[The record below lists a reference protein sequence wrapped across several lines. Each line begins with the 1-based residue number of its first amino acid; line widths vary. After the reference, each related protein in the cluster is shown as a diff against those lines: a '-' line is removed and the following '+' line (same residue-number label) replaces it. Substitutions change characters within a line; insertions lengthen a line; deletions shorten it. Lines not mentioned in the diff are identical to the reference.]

1 MRPSQA
7 ITLATRPS
15 TLPRTILL
23 SLVLLFV
30 GLSGFAFESV
40 ERRSSETA
48 SDLLESRLQAIRHS
62 IVLWSDDEQLRA
74 ETWAATPGL
83 ADLAQSLASVARDG
97 HATAA
102 ELRARPE
109 AHQVEAILGT
119 EMKSSH
125 LAGYLLLDTT
135 GRMVAGSQYELV
147 GTRAP
152 MSRASLAPRVLM
164 GESAVTAP
172 YIAVTPLPD
181 ESGVLRAGAATMVAA
196 APIRDAGGKII
207 GVLGLRLRPD
217 LQLRRLLTSNRQG
230 QTAEAYLFS
239 RAGLMLTE
247 SRFDDELRRGGFI
260 SGDTISGSALHVEV
274 RDPGGDVTSGY
285 HSTVALKD
293 RPLTFAAQHALGG
306 ETGLT
311 LGSYRD
317 YRGRDVVGAWT
328 WIPQLD
334 AGLIYEMNDDEALA
348 LVMVLRRVLAA
359 MIGIVIVAG
368 LMAVFQRRASEKAET
383 KRRQAEEELVM
394 REETLSAI
402 IDSSP
407 NSVLIL
413 DELGDVARANGMATA
428 SFGVRGEAITTMPI
442 TRFVATSVSWTGN
455 ITAYLE
461 AATNESFGV
470 HPDGSQFPI
479 DLRFSS
485 VSVRGETL
493 YVLILTDITARK
505 ATEAA
510 LIAAK
515 DQAETAVRTKSEFLA
530 MMSHEIRTPMNGVLG
545 MTSLLGDSALTL
557 EQRQYLDAIKHSAQL
572 LMSVI
577 NDILDFSKVEA
588 GKLSIEPIPFDLQ
601 VAVAEVAELLV
612 PRALDQNLELVV
624 RYATDAPRRVIGDS
638 GRIRQ
643 VLLNLAGNALKFT
656 EAGHVVISVD
666 ALRSGADAGKFR
678 FEITDTGIGISGEKL
693 SALFQPFTQ
702 ADASTTRRFGGTG
715 LGLSISKRLVEL
727 MGGEIGVTSTDGEG
741 STFWFTL
748 PLPEDTSP
756 APEPTPSISLGKVRV
771 MVVDDVPI
779 NVQVQCEFMRAW
791 GMRVDAATNGPQ
803 ALVMMQRA
811 AREGDPYRVALFDFL
826 MPGMD
831 GEMLARAVRE
841 DPSISDMSLV
851 LATSAAQRGDADRFH
866 AVGFNA
872 YLTKPFRPETLVHT
886 LEAVLAGPRG
896 WSLDV
901 PIVTRHALNE
911 RKRQTIVEPVP
922 EKRVSAG
929 VPRINVARVLLAE
942 DNPVNQ
948 MVAVKMLERLG
959 CRVDVAGDGSEAVTM
974 SGRFPY
980 DIIFMDVQMPIFDG
994 MEATRRIRERGDR
1007 VRIVAMTAN
1016 AMDGDRER
1024 CLQAGMDDYV
1034 SKPITVQALEGA
1046 LSRTVKG

>member
-7 ITLATRPS
+7 ITLASRPS

-48 SDLLESRLQAIRHS
+48 ADLLESRLQAIRHS
-62 IVLWSDDEQLRA
+62 IVLWSDDEQLRV
-74 ETWAATPGL
+74 ETWAAAPGL
-83 ADLAQSLASVARDG
+83 AEIAKSLTAVSREG
-97 HATAA
+97 RATAA

-109 AHQVEAILGT
+109 ARQIDAMLRT

-125 LAGYLLLDTT
+125 LAGYLLLDTL
-135 GRMVAGSQYELV
+135 GRMVAGSTYELV
-147 GTRAP
+147 GFNGPVTH
-152 MSRASLAPRVLM
+152 SSLSQRVLA
-164 GESAVTAP
+164 GESAITPP
-172 YIAVTPLPD
+172 YTAVTPLPD
-181 ESGVLRAGAATMVAA
+181 DAGNLRIGLATMVAV
-196 APIRDAGGKII
+196 APIRDAGGRIVGI
-207 GVLGLRLRPD
+207 LGFRLHPD

-239 RAGLMLTE
+239 RDGQMLTE
-247 SRFDDELRRGGFI
+247 SRFDDELRRGGLI
-260 SGDTISGSALHVEV
+260 SGDTTLGSALHVEV
-274 RDPGGDVTSGY
+274 RDPGGDVTAGF
-285 HSTVALKD
+285 HSTIALKD
-293 RPLTFAAQHALGG
+293 RPLTFAAQRALGG

-311 LGSYRD
+311 LASYRD

-334 AGLIYEMNDDEALA
+334 VGLIYEMNDDEALA

-359 MIGIVIVAG
+359 MIGIVVVAG
-368 LMAVFQRRASEKAET
+368 LIALFQRRQSEKAET

-413 DELGDVARANGMATA
+413 DELGDVARANVMATTN
-428 SFGVRGEAITTMPI
+428 FGVRGEAITGMPV
-442 TRFVATSVSWTGN
+442 TRFVTCSAPWTGN
-455 ITAYLE
+455 VGAYLDE
-461 AATNESFGV
+461 AGRESYGV

-485 VSVRGETL
+485 VKVRGETL
-493 YVLILTDITARK
+493 YVAILIDITARK

-656 EAGHVVISVD
+656 EAGHVVISVE
-666 ALRSGADAGKFR
+666 ALRSGAEGRFR

-741 STFWFTL
+741 STFWFVL

-771 MVVDDVPI
+771 LVVDDVPI

-841 DPSISDMSLV
+841 DPTISDMSLV

-866 AVGFNA
+866 AAGFNA
-872 YLTKPFRPETLVHT
+872 YLTKPFRPETLVHS

-911 RKRQTIVEPVP
+911 RRRQTIIEPVV
-922 EKRVSAG
+922 EKRVTAG

-959 CRVDVAGDGSEAVTM
+959 CRVDVAADGSEAVTM

-994 MEATRRIRERGDR
+994 LEATRRIRERGDK

-1024 CLQAGMDDYV
+1024 CLESGMDDYV

-1046 LSRTVKG
+1046 LLKKK

>member
-1 MRPSQA
+1 M
-7 ITLATRPS
+7 
-15 TLPRTILL
+15 
-23 SLVLLFV
+23 
-30 GLSGFAFESV
+30 
-40 ERRSSETA
+40 
-48 SDLLESRLQAIRHS
+48 
-62 IVLWSDDEQLRA
+62 
-74 ETWAATPGL
+74 
-83 ADLAQSLASVARDG
+83 
-97 HATAA
+97 
-102 ELRARPE
+102 
-109 AHQVEAILGT
+109 
-119 EMKSSH
+119 
-125 LAGYLLLDTT
+125 
-135 GRMVAGSQYELV
+135 
-147 GTRAP
+147 
-152 MSRASLAPRVLM
+152 
-164 GESAVTAP
+164 
-172 YIAVTPLPD
+172 
-181 ESGVLRAGAATMVAA
+181 
-196 APIRDAGGKII
+196 
-207 GVLGLRLRPD
+207 
-217 LQLRRLLTSNRQG
+217 
-230 QTAEAYLFS
+230 
-239 RAGLMLTE
+239 
-247 SRFDDELRRGGFI
+247 
-260 SGDTISGSALHVEV
+260 
-274 RDPGGDVTSGY
+274 
-285 HSTVALKD
+285 
-293 RPLTFAAQHALGG
+293 
-306 ETGLT
+306 
-311 LGSYRD
+311 
-317 YRGRDVVGAWT
+317 
-328 WIPQLD
+328 
-334 AGLIYEMNDDEALA
+334 
-348 LVMVLRRVLAA
+348 
-359 MIGIVIVAG
+359 
-368 LMAVFQRRASEKAET
+368 
-383 KRRQAEEELVM
+383 
-394 REETLSAI
+394 
-402 IDSSP
+402 
-407 NSVLIL
+407 
-413 DELGDVARANGMATA
+413 
-428 SFGVRGEAITTMPI
+428 
-442 TRFVATSVSWTGN
+442 
-455 ITAYLE
+455 
-461 AATNESFGV
+461 
-470 HPDGSQFPI
+470 
-479 DLRFSS
+479 
-485 VSVRGETL
+485 
-493 YVLILTDITARK
+493 TAR
-505 ATEAA
+505 
-510 LIAAK
+510 IW
-515 DQAETAVRTKSEFLA
+515 
-530 MMSHEIRTPMNGVLG
+530 
-545 MTSLLGDSALTL
+545 
-557 EQRQYLDAIKHSAQL
+557 
-572 LMSVI
+572 
-577 NDILDFSKVEA
+577 
-588 GKLSIEPIPFDLQ
+588 SIEPIPFDLQ

-656 EAGHVVISVD
+656 EAGHVVISVE
-666 ALRSGADAGKFR
+666 ALRSGADEGKFR

-771 MVVDDVPI
+771 IVVDDVPI

-851 LATSAAQRGDADRFH
+851 LATSAAQRGDAERFH
-866 AVGFNA
+866 GVGFNA

-911 RKRQTIVEPVP
+911 RKRQTIIEPVV

-980 DIIFMDVQMPIFDG
+980 DIVFMDVQMPIFDG
-994 MEATRRIRERGDR
+994 LEATRRIRERGDK

-1024 CLQAGMDDYV
+1024 CLEAGMDDYV

-1046 LSRTVKG
+1046 LVRTVKA